1 MDNEGIQAES
11 ASACPLC
18 GRDGHV
24 LHDQLRD
31 RVFSAP
37 GRWTHRSCEVMRSHL
52 ARSATKRC
60 LTSLISTRP
69 TSLTS
74 APGAIDHGLSRIGR
88 SWLSA
93 YGYRSLSPRFGW
105 AVRLIPGLQDIG
117 AGEFYWLPAV
127 PDGRLLDVGCGS
139 GLFLARMR
147 ALGWQ
152 VCGVEPDSEAAR
164 IGRERYGL
172 DIRSTVEDLESEWFD
187 AVTLHH
193 VIEHLPDP
201 LAVLTKVRRRLRP
214 EGRLVVVTP
223 NPEGLGRR
231 IFRRNWIHWDPPRH
245 LHVFSAESLATVA
258 RRADFHPTTIRT
270 SARAARFAWTASR
283 TIGSTGRADVG
294 RIRGPLQWQSLAF
307 QTLESILIAGWHSAG
322 EELILTASPQ
332 GS

>member
-1 MDNEGIQAES
+1 MDNEGIRAES

-18 GRDGHV
+18 GRDGRV

-37 GRWTHRSCEVMRSHL
+37 GHWTHRSCEACDHIWLDPRPSASDIAHL
-52 ARSATKRC
+52 YTTYFTHQR
-60 LTSLISTRP
+60 
-69 TSLTS
+69 
-74 APGAIDHGLSRIGR
+74 PGAADHGLSRLGR

-105 AVRLIPGLQDIG
+105 AVRLLPGLRDIA
-117 AGEFYWLPAV
+117 AGEVYWLPAV

-152 VCGVEPDSEAAR
+152 VNGVEPDPEAAR
-164 IGRERYGL
+164 IGREHYGL
-172 DIRSTVEDLESEWFD
+172 DIRSSVEDLESERFD

-193 VIEHLPDP
+193 VIEHVPDP
-201 LAVLTKVRRRLRP
+201 VALLARLRRLLRP

-223 NPEGLGRR
+223 NPESLGRR
-231 IFRRNWIHWDPPRH
+231 IFQRNWIHWDPPRH
-245 LHVFSAESLATVA
+245 LHIFSAGSLAMAA
-258 RRADFHPTTIRT
+258 RRAEFRPTTLRT

-307 QTLESILIAGWHSAG
+307 QTLESVLIAGWQSAG
-322 EELILTASPQ
+322 EELILTASPA